1 MTKKEFAEL
10 TNGKIL
16 YLDGATGSNL
26 YKAGM
31 PRGVSTEQWVLEHP
45 SVLQKLQKDY
55 VEAGSQIV
63 YAPTFAANALNLEF
77 FDLEKEVARLNKEL
91 VAVSKDAVGGK
102 AYIAGDVTTTG
113 HLLEPAGDMEYG
125 TLMHVYQEQIGVLA
139 ETGVDLIVI
148 ETMMGLEE
156 TMAALDAAKN
166 VCELP
171 VMCTLSLESDGTARF
186 GGSAEEIAATLEAMG
201 ASAVGI
207 NCSSGPDQMESTIRI
222 MSQAAGIPIIAK
234 PNAGM
239 PVITATGEVIYNMT
253 PETFA
258 SHMENLYKAGA
269 SVLGGCCG
277 TDPDYI
283 RAVRKVLNRE

>member
-1 MTKKEFAEL
+1 MRRSL
-10 TNGKIL
+10 
-16 YLDGATGSNL
+16 
-26 YKAGM
+26 
-31 PRGVSTEQWVLEHP
+31 
-45 SVLQKLQKDY
+45 
-55 VEAGSQIV
+55 
-63 YAPTFAANALNLEF
+63 
-77 FDLEKEVARLNKEL
+77 
-91 VAVSKDAVGGK
+91 
-102 AYIAGDVTTTG
+102 
-113 HLLEPAGDMEYG
+113 
-125 TLMHVYQEQIGVLA
+125 
-139 ETGVDLIVI
+139 
-148 ETMMGLEE
+148 
-156 TMAALDAAKN
+156 N

-207 NCSSGPDQMESTIRI
+207 NCSSGPDQMEIYYSHYEPE
-222 MSQAAGIPIIAK
+222 AAGIPIIAK